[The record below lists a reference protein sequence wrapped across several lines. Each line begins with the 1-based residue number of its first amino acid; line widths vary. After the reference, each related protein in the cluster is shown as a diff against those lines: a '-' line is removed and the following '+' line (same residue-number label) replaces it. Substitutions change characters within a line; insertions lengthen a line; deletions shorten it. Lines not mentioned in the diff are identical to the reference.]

1 MTLVIDDVV
10 KRFGGVTAVGGVS
23 LELPRENMVALIGPN
38 GSGKSTLFHVI
49 AGLHRPTSGS
59 VAFEGEAISGRATH
73 KIARMG
79 IVRTFQH
86 RTVFEGL
93 TTRENVESA
102 ISIARSEQDADTLLD
117 FVGLTGFANVTAR
130 NLPYGHARNLSV
142 AMALAT
148 SPRLVLLDEPAAGLE
163 RSESDRLARL
173 LRRLHEEHRI
183 VCWVIDHDMKFLM
196 SLVDHVFVM
205 DHGKLIAEGTPGE
218 IRSSAVV
225 RERYLGS

>member
-1 MTLVIDDVV
+1 MDDVV

-23 LELPRENMVALIGPN
+23 LELPHENMVALIGPN

-49 AGLHRPTSGS
+49 AGLHRPTSGTVS
-59 VAFEGEAISGRATH
+59 FNGDTISGQPTH

-102 ISIARSEQDADTLLD
+102 IAIARSDQDAGALLE

-148 SPRLVLLDEPAAGLE
+148 SPRVVLLDEPAAGLE

-173 LRRLHEEHRI
+173 LKRLHDEHQI
-183 VCWVIDHDMKFLM
+183 ICWVIDHDMKFLM
-196 SLVDHVFVM
+196 SFVDHVFVM
-205 DHGKLIAEGTPGE
+205 DQGRLIAQGTPAE
-218 IRSSAVV
+218 IRSSALV